1 MIGTY
6 FYDFIESEKKEET
19 EDEEKE
25 KDKARYRNLL
35 KHARVWLT
43 QKFHIGNKN
52 LQLKEVS

>member
-1 MIGTY
+1 MIGAY

-19 EDEEKE
+19 EDENKE
-25 KDKARYRNLL
+25 KDIACYRKLL